1 MKLPEKDARKLIKDY
16 GRSMKLVKQGN
27 ETVFKAFL
35 QPLRYKNKM
44 YLNAVATELRYD
56 SSRKYLL
63 IAPPDVDLSDAD
75 GYEAIITDENSKYVA
90 DRAEKIYFGDTP
102 LYTWAVVTAM

>member
-1 MKLPEKDARKLIKDY
+1 MKLPEKDAKRLISRY
-16 GRSMKLVKQGN
+16 GRSMKLVKSGN

-44 YLNAVATELRYD
+44 YLNAVATDLRYD
-56 SSRKYLL
+56 CSRKYLL
-63 IAPPDVDLSDAD
+63 IAEPDVDLSDAD

-90 DRAEKIYFGDTP
+90 DRAEKIYLGDTP
-102 LYTWAVVTAM
+102 LYTWAVVTAI